1 MLARLLSLPLFV
13 ILMGAGALAMFL
25 PALHAYIEGDMATA
39 RVFFLSGGLFLLLT
53 LMVGIATA
61 TYSPAS
67 TALSHMIAL
76 VAAFTVLPAMLAV
89 PFMESVRGAK
99 FGDGYFEMVSAL
111 TTTGATLY
119 DDPEMLPR
127 AVHYWRALVGWLG
140 GFLIWVAAFAILA
153 PLSLGGFEV
162 TTASEAG
169 QRARGEYG
177 FIRVA
182 RPGERLIKYAGK
194 LFPVYT
200 GLTVLLWL
208 GLTVSGEEAFV
219 AVCHAMSTLATSGIS
234 PVGGLAN
241 GQAGLGGEILVF
253 LFMFFAISHLT
264 FAPDPGRRRI
274 MAFLT
279 DPEFRFALVIITAV
293 PVLLFLRHWT
303 GALDQSPDNA
313 PLTALRA
320 AWGSLFTVMS
330 FLTTTGFESAA
341 WADSA
346 AWSGLQTP
354 GLILIGLCL
363 IGGGVA
369 TTAGGVKLM
378 RVYALFIHSRR
389 EMDRLVHPSSV
400 GNLGV
405 QARRIRRQGAYV
417 SWIFFMM
424 FTLSVAAIMSAL
436 ALTGLSFES
445 SLVLTVSTL
454 STTGPLADLGGEF
467 AVKFAFLDDWA
478 RGILITSMVLGRLET
493 LAFIAL
499 LNPEFWRR

>member
-1 MLARLLSLPLFV
+1 MVARLLSLPLFV
-13 ILMGAGALAMFL
+13 ILMGAGALAMLL
-25 PALHAYIEGDMATA
+25 PALHAYIESDMETA
-39 RVFFLSGGLFLLLT
+39 RVFLLSGVIFLLLT
-53 LMVGIATA
+53 LFVAVATA
-61 TYSPAS
+61 DYSPAS

-76 VAAFTVLPAMLAV
+76 VAAFTILPAMLAV
-89 PFMESVRGAK
+89 PFMEAVPGAD

-119 DDPEMLPR
+119 DDPGSLPR

-140 GFLIWVAAFAILA
+140 GFLMWVAAFAILA

-162 TTASEAG
+162 TSTSEAG
-169 QRARGEYG
+169 QRARGEFS
-177 FIRVA
+177 FIQVA
-182 RPGERLIKYAGK
+182 GPGDRLIKYAGR

-208 GLTVSGEEAFV
+208 GLTISGENAFV
-219 AVCHAMSTLATSGIS
+219 ALCHAMSTLATSGIS
-234 PVGGLAN
+234 PVGGLS
-241 GQAGLGGEILVF
+241 GGTAGIGGEVLVF
-253 LFMFFAISHLT
+253 FFMFFAISHLT
-264 FAPDPGRRRI
+264 FAPDQSRRRLN
-274 MAFLT
+274 AFLN
-279 DPEFRFALVIITAV
+279 DPEFRFALVIITVV
-293 PVLLFLRHWT
+293 PLLLFLRHWT
-303 GALDQSPDNA
+303 GALEQSPVSA

-320 AWGSLFTVMS
+320 AWGSLFTVLS
-330 FLTTTGFESAA
+330 FLTTTGFESVS

-363 IGGGVA
+363 VGGGVA

-378 RVYALFIHSRR
+378 RVYALYIHSRR
-389 EMDRLVHPSSV
+389 ELDRLVHPSSV

-417 SWIFFMM
+417 SWVFFML

-454 STTGPLADLGGEF
+454 STTGPLADIGGEF
-467 AVKFAFLDDWA
+467 AVKFAFLDDWT
-478 RGILITSMVLGRLET
+478 RGILIISMVLGRLET

-499 LNPEFWRR
+499 LNPALWRR